1 MSARTLE
8 LDEHVLREFEEQ
20 PKTSKRTIC
29 RRKCE
34 PHEGL
39 ASFGSRRP
47 SIHNLLVKN
56 SASGDVKNSEEM
68 CCSRNANGGNH
79 NREECSQT
87 NAYVDSWKL
96 WGIRLTYF
104 SGKLLTEI

>member
-1 MSARTLE
+1 MSAKTQA

-20 PKTSKRTIC
+20 PETSTRTLSAAANDLRKRS
-29 RRKCE
+29 
-34 PHEGL
+34 G
-39 ASFGSRRP
+39 SF
-47 SIHNLLVKN
+47 HNYSTDLLVKN

-68 CCSRNANGGNH
+68 CCNRNANGGNH

-96 WGIRLTYF
+96 WGIRLAYF